1 MKCPNCGHSHDRVL
15 DTREQKD
22 GQSIRRRR
30 ECLHCRS
37 RFSTVESM
45 TLTYPYVIKKDG
57 RREPFA
63 REKLLKGLQA
73 ACQKRPVGLAQLE
86 LLVDRLSLWIT
97 GLGEREI
104 PTRMLG
110 ERVMSELR
118 SLDDVA
124 YVRFASV
131 YRTFRDIQEF
141 VETLDCP
148 EEKRIPAQLSFSSE
162 RIFDETPSPGTRP
175 SSLVST

>member
-1 MKCPNCGHSHDRVL
+1 
-15 DTREQKD
+15 
-22 GQSIRRRR
+22 
-30 ECLHCRS
+30 
-37 RFSTVESM
+37 M

-148 EEKRIPAQLSFSSE
+148 EEKREQAIPAQLSFSAE

>member
-1 MKCPNCGHSHDRVL
+1 
-15 DTREQKD
+15 
-22 GQSIRRRR
+22 
-30 ECLHCRS
+30 
-37 RFSTVESM
+37 M

-148 EEKRIPAQLSFSSE
+148 EEKPEQATVGLEKIPAQLSFSAE
-162 RIFDETPSPGTRP
+162 RIFDETPCPGTRTA
-175 SSLVST
+175 SLIST